1 VPDWPI
7 LSPLSEDE
15 RHQVLLLA
23 RRRRFQ
29 RGEVVVHRDD
39 PADAMHLIQSGSLAV
54 RVLTPLGDMATLAIV
69 GPGGVVGEMGLIRPA
84 GMRSATIQALAPTET
99 YSLNREAFD
108 RLRREHPAIDALLVR
123 ILADRVVEVTERLL
137 DALYTPA
144 PRRVASFIE
153 TLADRYR
160 DGSGTATIPLTQED
174 LASLAGTSRLT
185 VSRVLREMR
194 ARGQVEV
201 GRGRLTVRLP
211 EAGGSARAVHR
222 PPSQHPKGA

>member
-1 VPDWPI
+1 MPPDWPI
-7 LSPLSEDE
+7 LAPLSEDE
-15 RHQVLLLA
+15 KRQVLLLA

-39 PADAMHLIQSGSLAV
+39 PADTMHLIQSGSLAV
-54 RVLTPLGDMATLAIV
+54 RVLTPLGDVATLAIV

-84 GMRSATIQALAPTET
+84 GMRSATIQALAASET
-99 YSLNREAFD
+99 YSLNRETFD
-108 RLRREHPAIDALLVR
+108 RLRRDHPAVDALLVE
-123 ILADRVVEVTERLL
+123 ILADRVVEMTERLM

-153 TLADRYR
+153 TLAGRYG
-160 DGSGTATIPLTQED
+160 DGSGTATIPLTQDD

-185 VSRVLREMR
+185 VSRVLRDMR

-201 GRGRLTVRLP
+201 SRGRLIVRTP
-211 EAGGSARAVHR
+211 EAG
-222 PPSQHPKGA
+222 

>member
-1 VPDWPI
+1 MPDWPI

-15 RHQVLLLA
+15 KRQVLLLS

-39 PADAMHLIQSGSLAV
+39 PADTMHLVQSGSLAV
-54 RVLTPLGDMATLAIV
+54 RVLTPLGDVATLAIV

-84 GMRSATIQALAPTET
+84 GMRSATIQALAATET
-99 YSLNREAFD
+99 YSLNRETFD
-108 RLRREHPAIDALLVR
+108 RLRRDHPAVDALLVE
-123 ILADRVVEVTERLL
+123 ILADRVVEMTTRLM

-153 TLADRYR
+153 SLADRYS
-160 DGSGTATIPLTQED
+160 DGSGTATIPLTQDD

-185 VSRVLREMR
+185 VSRVLRDMR

-201 GRGRLTVRLP
+201 SRGRLTVRMP
-211 EAGGSARAVHR
+211 EAR
-222 PPSQHPKGA
+222 

>member
-1 VPDWPI
+1 MPDWPI

-15 RHQVLLLA
+15 KRQVLLLA

-29 RGEVVVHRDD
+29 RGEVVLHRDD
-39 PADAMHLIQSGSLAV
+39 PADTMHLVQTRSLAI

-69 GPGGVVGEMGLIRPA
+69 GPGGVVGEMGLLREA
-84 GMRSATIQALAPTET
+84 RMRSATIQALAATET
-99 YSLNREAFD
+99 YSINRETFD
-108 RLRREHPAIDALLVR
+108 RLRREHPAVDALLVQ
-123 ILADRVVEVTERLL
+123 ILADRVAEMTERLV

-153 TLADRYR
+153 TLDDRYR
-160 DGSGTATIPLTQED
+160 DESGTATIPLTQED

-185 VSRVLREMR
+185 VSRVLRDMR

-201 GRGRLTVRLP
+201 SRGRLVVRGP
-211 EAGGSARAVHR
+211 GTA
-222 PPSQHPKGA
+222 

>member
-39 PADAMHLIQSGSLAV
+39 PADTMHLVQSGSLAI

-84 GMRSATIQALAPTET
+84 GMRTATIQALAPTET
-99 YSLNREAFD
+99 YSLNRETFD
-108 RLRREHPAIDALLVR
+108 RLRRDHPAVDALLVQ
-123 ILADRVVEVTERLL
+123 ILADRVVEVTGRLM

-153 TLADRYR
+153 TLAERYG
-160 DGSGTATIPLTQED
+160 DGSGTATIPLTQDD

-185 VSRVLREMR
+185 VSRVLRDMR

-201 GRGRLTVRLP
+201 SRGRLTVRLP
-211 EAGGSARAVHR
+211 QSR
-222 PPSQHPKGA
+222 

>member
-1 VPDWPI
+1 MPDWPI

-15 RHQVLLLA
+15 KRQVLLLA

-39 PADAMHLIQSGSLAV
+39 PADTMHLVQAGSLAV

-69 GPGGVVGEMGLIRPA
+69 GPGGVVGEMGLLREA
-84 GMRSATIQALAPTET
+84 RMRSATIQALAATET
-99 YSLNREAFD
+99 YSLNRETFD
-108 RLRREHPAIDALLVR
+108 RLRRDHPAVDALLVQ
-123 ILADRVVEVTERLL
+123 ILADRVAEMTERLV

-153 TLADRYR
+153 ALADRYR
-160 DGSGTATIPLTQED
+160 DESGTATIPLTQED

-185 VSRVLREMR
+185 VSRVLRDMR

-201 GRGRLTVRLP
+201 SRGRLI
-211 EAGGSARAVHR
+211 VHG
-222 PPSQHPKGA
+222 PGTA

>member
-1 VPDWPI
+1 VHDWPI

-15 RHQVLLLA
+15 KRQVLLLA
-23 RRRRFQ
+23 RRRRFG

-39 PADAMHLIQSGSLAV
+39 PADTMHLVQSGSLAV
-54 RVLTPLGDMATLAIV
+54 RVLTALGDMATLAIV
-69 GPGGVVGEMGLIRPA
+69 GPGGVVGEMGLIRA
-84 GMRSATIQALAPTET
+84 ARMRTATIQALTPTET
-99 YSLNREAFD
+99 YSLNRETFE
-108 RLRREHPAIDALLVR
+108 RLRREHPAVDALLVQ
-123 ILADRVVEVTERLL
+123 ILADRVVEVTERLM

-185 VSRVLREMR
+185 VSRVLRDMR

-201 GRGRLTVRLP
+201 SRGRLTVRAP
-211 EAGGSARAVHR
+211 GTER
-222 PPSQHPKGA
+222 

>member
-1 VPDWPI
+1 VPPAWPI
-7 LSPLSEDE
+7 LAPLTEDE
-15 RHQVLLLA
+15 KRQVLLLA

-39 PADAMHLIQSGSLAV
+39 PADTMHLVQSGSLAV
-54 RVLTPLGDMATLAIV
+54 RVLTPLGDVATLAIV

-84 GMRSATIQALAPTET
+84 GMRSATIQALAATET
-99 YSLNREAFD
+99 YSLNRETFD
-108 RLRREHPAIDALLVR
+108 RLRRDHPAVDALLVE
-123 ILADRVVEVTERLL
+123 ILADRVVEMTERLM

-153 TLADRYR
+153 ALAGRYG

-194 ARGQVEV
+194 SRGKVEV
-201 GRGRLTVRLP
+201 GRGRLTVRTP
-211 EAGGSARAVHR
+211 EPG
-222 PPSQHPKGA
+222 

>member
-1 VPDWPI
+1 MPDWPI

-15 RHQVLLLA
+15 KHQVLLLA

-39 PADAMHLIQSGSLAV
+39 PADTMHLVQSGSLAI
-54 RVLTPLGDMATLAIV
+54 RMLTPLGDMATLAIV
-69 GPGGVVGEMGLIRPA
+69 GPGGVVGEMGLVRTTR
-84 GMRSATIQALAPTET
+84 MRSATIQALAATET
-99 YSLNREAFD
+99 HSLSRETFE
-108 RLRREHPAIDALLVR
+108 RLRKDHPAVDALLVQ
-123 ILADRVVEVTERLL
+123 ILADRVVEVTERLM

-144 PRRVASFIE
+144 PRRVAAFIE

-185 VSRVLREMR
+185 VSRVLRDMR

-201 GRGRLTVRLP
+201 SRGRLTVRLP
-211 EAGGSARAVHR
+211 EAH
-222 PPSQHPKGA
+222 

>member
-7 LSPLSEDE
+7 LSPLSDDE
-15 RHQVLLLA
+15 KRQVLLLA

-39 PADAMHLIQSGSLAV
+39 PADTMHLVQSGSLAV
-54 RVLTPLGDMATLAIV
+54 RVLTPLGDVATLAIV

-84 GMRSATIQALAPTET
+84 GMRSATIQALAATET
-99 YSLNREAFD
+99 YSLNRETFD
-108 RLRREHPAIDALLVR
+108 RLRRDHPAVDALLVE
-123 ILADRVVEVTERLL
+123 ILADRVVEMTERLM

-153 TLADRYR
+153 ALAGRYG

-194 ARGQVEV
+194 SRGQVEV
-201 GRGRLTVRLP
+201 GRGRLTVRTP
-211 EAGGSARAVHR
+211 EPG
-222 PPSQHPKGA
+222 

>member
-15 RHQVLLLA
+15 KRQVLLLA

-39 PADAMHLIQSGSLAV
+39 PADTMHLVQAGSLAV

-69 GPGGVVGEMGLIRPA
+69 GPGGVVGEMGLLRETR
-84 GMRSATIQALAPTET
+84 MRSSTIQALAATET
-99 YSLNREAFD
+99 YSLNRETFD
-108 RLRREHPAIDALLVR
+108 RLRREHPAVDALLVQ
-123 ILADRVVEVTERLL
+123 ILADRVAEMTERLV

-153 TLADRYR
+153 ALADRYR
-160 DGSGTATIPLTQED
+160 DESGTATIPLTQED

-185 VSRVLREMR
+185 VSRVLRDMR

-201 GRGRLTVRLP
+201 SRGRLV
-211 EAGGSARAVHR
+211 VH
-222 PPSQHPKGA
+222 GTGIG

>member
-1 VPDWPI
+1 MPDWPI

-15 RHQVLLLA
+15 KRQVLLLA

-39 PADAMHLIQSGSLAV
+39 PADTMHLVQSGSLAV
-54 RVLTPLGDMATLAIV
+54 RVLTPLGDVATLAIV

-84 GMRSATIQALAPTET
+84 GMRSATIQALAATET
-99 YSLNREAFD
+99 YSLNRETFD
-108 RLRREHPAIDALLVR
+108 RLRRDHPAVDALLVE
-123 ILADRVVEVTERLL
+123 ILADRVVEVTGRLM

-153 TLADRYR
+153 SLADRYS
-160 DGSGTATIPLTQED
+160 DGTGTATIPLTQDD

-185 VSRVLREMR
+185 VSRVLRDMR
-194 ARGQVEV
+194 SRGQVEV
-201 GRGRLTVRLP
+201 GRGRLTVRAP
-211 EAGGSARAVHR
+211 EAR
-222 PPSQHPKGA
+222 

>member
-1 VPDWPI
+1 MPDWPI

-39 PADAMHLIQSGSLAV
+39 PADTMHLVQSGSLAI

-84 GMRSATIQALAPTET
+84 GMRTATIQALAPTET
-99 YSLNREAFD
+99 YSLNRETFD
-108 RLRREHPAIDALLVR
+108 RLRRDHPAVDALLVQ
-123 ILADRVVEVTERLL
+123 ILADRVVEVTGRLM

-153 TLADRYR
+153 TLAERYG
-160 DGSGTATIPLTQED
+160 DGSGTATIPLTQDD

-185 VSRVLREMR
+185 VSRVLRDMR

-201 GRGRLTVRLP
+201 SRGRLTVRLP
-211 EAGGSARAVHR
+211 QSR
-222 PPSQHPKGA
+222 

>member
-15 RHQVLLLA
+15 KRQVLLLA

-222 PPSQHPKGA
+222 PPSQHPKGV

>member
-1 VPDWPI
+1 MPDWPI

-15 RHQVLLLA
+15 KRQVLLLA

-39 PADAMHLIQSGSLAV
+39 PADTMHLVQSGSLAV
-54 RVLTPLGDMATLAIV
+54 RVLTPLGDVATLAIV

-84 GMRSATIQALAPTET
+84 GMRSATIQALAATET
-99 YSLNREAFD
+99 YSLNRETFD
-108 RLRREHPAIDALLVR
+108 RLRRDHPAVDALLVE
-123 ILADRVVEVTERLL
+123 ILADRVVEMTTRLM

-153 TLADRYR
+153 SLADRYS
-160 DGSGTATIPLTQED
+160 DGSGTATIPLTQDD

-185 VSRVLREMR
+185 VSRVLRDMR
-194 ARGQVEV
+194 ARGRVEV
-201 GRGRLTVRLP
+201 SRGRLTVRMP
-211 EAGGSARAVHR
+211 EAR
-222 PPSQHPKGA
+222 

>member
-1 VPDWPI
+1 MPDWPI

-15 RHQVLLLA
+15 KRQVLLLA

-39 PADAMHLIQSGSLAV
+39 PADTMHLVQSGSLAV
-54 RVLTPLGDMATLAIV
+54 RVLTPLGDVATLAIV

-84 GMRSATIQALAPTET
+84 GMRSATIQALAATET
-99 YSLNREAFD
+99 YSLNRETFD
-108 RLRREHPAIDALLVR
+108 RLRRDHPAVDALLVE
-123 ILADRVVEVTERLL
+123 ILADRVVEVTGRLM

-153 TLADRYR
+153 SLADRYS
-160 DGSGTATIPLTQED
+160 DGTGTATIPLTQDD

-185 VSRVLREMR
+185 VSRVLRDMR

-201 GRGRLTVRLP
+201 SRGRLTVRMP
-211 EAGGSARAVHR
+211 EAR
-222 PPSQHPKGA
+222 

>member
-1 VPDWPI
+1 MPDWPI

-15 RHQVLLLA
+15 KRQVLLLA

-39 PADAMHLIQSGSLAV
+39 PADTMHLVQAGSLAV

-69 GPGGVVGEMGLIRPA
+69 GPGGVVGEMGLLREA
-84 GMRSATIQALAPTET
+84 RMRSATIQALAATET
-99 YSLNREAFD
+99 YSLNRETFD
-108 RLRREHPAIDALLVR
+108 RLRREHPAVDALLVQ
-123 ILADRVVEVTERLL
+123 ILADRVAEMTERLV

-153 TLADRYR
+153 ALADRYR
-160 DGSGTATIPLTQED
+160 DESGTATIPLTQDD

-185 VSRVLREMR
+185 VSRVLRDMR

-201 GRGRLTVRLP
+201 SRGRLV
-211 EAGGSARAVHR
+211 VHG
-222 PPSQHPKGA
+222 PGKA

>member
-1 VPDWPI
+1 MPDLPI

-15 RHQVLLLA
+15 KRQVLLLA

-39 PADAMHLIQSGSLAV
+39 PADTMHLVQSGSLAV
-54 RVLTPLGDMATLAIV
+54 RVLTPLGDVATLAIV

-84 GMRSATIQALAPTET
+84 GMRSATIQALAATET
-99 YSLNREAFD
+99 YSLNRETFD
-108 RLRREHPAIDALLVR
+108 RLRRDHPAVDALLVE
-123 ILADRVVEVTERLL
+123 ILADRVVEMTTRLM

-153 TLADRYR
+153 SLADRYS
-160 DGSGTATIPLTQED
+160 DGSGTATIPLTQDD

-185 VSRVLREMR
+185 VSRVLRDMR

-201 GRGRLTVRLP
+201 SRGRLTVRMP
-211 EAGGSARAVHR
+211 EAR
-222 PPSQHPKGA
+222 